1 MPRTV
6 TLPDGTQYSNVPDEV
21 TNDEVYQKH
30 MSRQVQEPEED
41 IQIKTEEEIDQN
53 IDRSTNLGNFAQDTA
68 RVLVKTGVASNK
80 AIADVANTVGRFL
93 GKEDKVITDDL
104 KSRIKFTNLILMF
117 TDLTFMICF

>member
-68 RVLVKTGVASNK
+68 RVLVKTGVAS
-80 AIADVANTVGRFL
+80 
-93 GKEDKVITDDL
+93 
-104 KSRIKFTNLILMF
+104 
-117 TDLTFMICF
+117 